1 MLLLIVY
8 VFIALGFS
16 FLCSIAEAVI
26 LSVSSAYIS
35 VLEKEGKA
43 SGALLRKQTDN
54 INTPLSAILT
64 LNTIAHTMGAAGAGA
79 QAAAVFGDAYL
90 GVISAVLTL
99 LILIFSEII
108 PKTLGATYW
117 RTLAPVTAYFLKYLS
132 IVLMPF
138 VKMSELMTK
147 GFKEDSP
154 LRGLSRSELHAMAEL
169 SGQEGQLANHEAAFL
184 QSLLSLHEL
193 KVKDAITHR
202 TALFKVS
209 ESMTVEGF
217 FHKHANIEFS
227 RIPVFED
234 SDSENITGFVMRS
247 DLLVAQAR
255 GNTDK
260 PLSEYAKDM
269 VTVLNTMPLSVTF
282 EHFINKHVHM
292 LLVVDEYGG
301 LEGVLTLED
310 LLERLLGVD
319 IVDEKDTTVSMRRLA
334 KMMMKRKEQMM
345 IKNVPD
351 ASLESSSKKI
361 LALRL
366 EVRMIF
372 KQTSI
377 LKT

>member
-8 VFIALGFS
+8 VFVALGFS

-35 VLEKEGKA
+35 VLEKDKKP

-79 QAAAVFGDAYL
+79 QAAAVFGEAYL

-99 LILIFSEII
+99 LILVFSEII

-117 RTLAPVTAYFLKYLS
+117 RTLAPATAYFLKYLS
-132 IVLMPF
+132 IILLPF
-138 VKMSELMTK
+138 VKMSALLTR

-154 LRGLSRSELHAMAEL
+154 LRGLSRNELHAMAEL
-169 SGQEGQLANHEAAFL
+169 SGEEGQLASHEAAFL
-184 QSLLSLHEL
+184 KSLLSLHEL

-202 TALFKVS
+202 TALFSVS
-209 ESMTVEGF
+209 EELSVEAF
-217 FHKHANIEFS
+217 FHKHSDIGYS
-227 RIPVFED
+227 RIPVYERN
-234 SDSENITGFVMRS
+234 DSENITGFVMRS

-269 VTVLNTMPLSVTF
+269 VTILNTMPLSVTF

-319 IVDEKDTTVSMRRLA
+319 IVDEKDASVSMRRLA
-334 KMMMKRKEQMM
+334 KMMTKRRERMLL
-345 IKNVPD
+345 KNVPD
-351 ASLESSSKKI
+351 ASLDNSGNNESKDK
-361 LALRL
+361 A
-366 EVRMIF
+366 
-372 KQTSI
+372 
-377 LKT
+377 

>member
-1 MLLLIVY
+1 MLLLIIY

-35 VLEKEGKA
+35 VLEKEEKPSGK
-43 SGALLRKQTDN
+43 LLRSLTDD
-54 INTPLSAILT
+54 INSPLSAILT

-90 GVISAVLTL
+90 GVISAILTL
-99 LILIFSEII
+99 LILVFSEII

-117 RTLAPVTAYFLKYLS
+117 RSLAPVTAYFLKYLTL
-132 IVLMPF
+132 ILKPF
-138 VKMSELMTK
+138 VVMSAILTK

-154 LRGLSRSELHAMAEL
+154 LRGLSRTELHAMAEL
-169 SGQEGQLANHEAAFL
+169 SGQEGQLAKHEAAFL

-193 KVKDAITHR
+193 TVKEVITHR
-202 TALFKVS
+202 TAVFSVS
-209 ESMTVEGF
+209 DAMTVETF
-217 FHKHANIEFS
+217 FHKHAHIEFS
-227 RIPVFED
+227 RIPVYE
-234 SDSENITGFVMRS
+234 SNDSEKITGYVMRS

-260 PLSEYAKDM
+260 SLKEYAKDLI
-269 VTVLNTMPLSVTF
+269 TVLGSMPLSSTF
-282 EHFINKHVHM
+282 EHFLNKHVHM

-301 LEGVLTLED
+301 LEGVITLED

-334 KMMMKRKEQMM
+334 KMMTKRRQNMM
-345 IKNVPD
+345 VKNVPD
-351 ASLESSSKKI
+351 AAFDSDKP
-361 LALRL
+361 
-366 EVRMIF
+366 
-372 KQTSI
+372 
-377 LKT
+377 

>member
-1 MLLLIVY
+1 MFLLVVY

-35 VLEKEGKA
+35 VLEKEGKP
-43 SGALLRKQTDN
+43 SGSLLRAQTDN

-79 QAAAVFGDAYL
+79 QAATVFGEAYL

-99 LILIFSEII
+99 LILVFSEII

-117 RTLAPVTAYFLKYLS
+117 RSLAPATAYFLKYLS
-132 IVLMPF
+132 MVLKPF
-138 VKMSELMTK
+138 VKMSELLTRS
-147 GFKEDSP
+147 FKEDSP

-202 TALFKVS
+202 TALFSVS
-209 ESMTVEGF
+209 ESTTVEAF

-227 RIPVFED
+227 RIPVYED
-234 SDSENITGFVMRS
+234 NDSENITGFVMRS

-282 EHFINKHVHM
+282 DHFINKHVHM

-334 KMMMKRKEQMM
+334 KMMTKRKEQMM

-351 ASLESSSKKI
+351 ASFEQQSRK
-361 LALRL
+361 R
-366 EVRMIF
+366 
-372 KQTSI
+372 
-377 LKT
+377 

>member
-1 MLLLIVY
+1 MLLLIIY

-35 VLEKEGKA
+35 VLEKEQRPSGK
-43 SGALLRKQTDN
+43 LLRSLTDD

-90 GVISAVLTL
+90 GVISAILTL
-99 LILIFSEII
+99 LILVFSEII

-117 RTLAPVTAYFLKYLS
+117 RSLAPVTAYFLKYLTL
-132 IVLMPF
+132 VLKPF
-138 VKMSELMTK
+138 VVMSAILTK

-154 LRGLSRSELHAMAEL
+154 LRGLSRTELHAMAEL
-169 SGQEGQLANHEAAFL
+169 SGQEGQLAQHEAAFL

-193 KVKDAITHR
+193 TVKEVVTHR
-202 TALFKVS
+202 TAVFSVS
-209 ESMTVEGF
+209 DAMTVETF
-217 FHKHANIEFS
+217 FHKHAHIEYS
-227 RIPVFED
+227 RIPVFE
-234 SDSENITGFVMRS
+234 SNDSEKITGYVMRS

-260 PLSEYAKDM
+260 PLKEYAKDLI
-269 VTVLNTMPLSVTF
+269 TVLGSMPLSSTF
-282 EHFINKHVHM
+282 EHFLNKHVHM

-301 LEGVLTLED
+301 LEGVVTLED

-334 KMMMKRKEQMM
+334 KMMTKRRESMM

-351 ASLESSSKKI
+351 A
-361 LALRL
+361 ALDKVKR
-366 EVRMIF
+366 
-372 KQTSI
+372 
-377 LKT
+377 